1 MTAVRSVSVLI
12 CTYNRDAFLAE
23 TLRALS
29 TAPCPAHYDVEIVV
43 VDNNSTDD
51 TRRVVSEIAA
61 ASPRP
66 IRYALERRQGKSFAL
81 NHGLEL
87 VRGEVVALTDD
98 DVLIAPEWIARIVA
112 AFESRDVTYAF
123 GKVLPRWGALP
134 PPELLTRRGRDMWG
148 PLALVDYGDEPVDYD
163 EATFERRPFPIG
175 ANLAF
180 RRDAVE
186 RVGGWRTD
194 LGKVDNTLISGEDH
208 EIFYRLYH
216 AGLYRGFYDPELV
229 VRHYVPPQ
237 RLTRQYFRRWFYW
250 HGRTLARMN
259 RAIHPNLDWSRVAH
273 IAGVPRYMYR
283 QILGQTWRWV
293 RRFGTNDALGL
304 LIEEMRWIEDVGY
317 FAECWRPGGTVRS
330 GLPDRSPAPPHAD
343 AGRPP
348 AQSPGLKHDLEE
360 LKHGTL

>member
-1 MTAVRSVSVLI
+1 MTAVHSLSVLI
-12 CTYNRDAFLAE
+12 CTFNRSAFLRE

-29 TAPCPAHYDVEIVV
+29 DAPCPAECDVEIVV

-51 TRRVVSEIAA
+51 TRLVVADIAA
-61 ASPRP
+61 RSRRP
-66 IRYALERRQGKSFAL
+66 IRYALEPRQGKSFAL
-81 NHGLEL
+81 NHGLNL
-87 VRGEVVALTDD
+87 VRGDVLALTDD
-98 DVLIAPEWIARIVA
+98 DVLIAPEWIARLVE
-112 AFESRDVTYAF
+112 AFESRDVTYVF

-134 PPELLTRRGRDMWG
+134 PPELLTRRGRDVWG

-180 RRDAVE
+180 SREAVR

-194 LGKVDNTLISGEDH
+194 LGKVNNTLISGEDH
-208 EIFYRLYH
+208 EIFYRLRE
-216 AGLYRGFYDPELV
+216 AGLYRGYYDPELV

-237 RLTRQYFRRWFYW
+237 RLTRRYFRRWFFW

-259 RAIHPNLDWSRVAH
+259 RAIHPNLDWSQVAH

-283 QILGQTWRWV
+283 ELLVQTGRWI
-293 RRFGTNDALGL
+293 RRFFTTDALGL
-304 LIEEMRWIEDVGY
+304 LIEEMRWIEHVGY
-317 FAECWRPGGTVRS
+317 FAECWRLGPVSRH
-330 GLPDRSPAPPHAD
+330 PAGSRRDSSA
-343 AGRPP
+343 AEMKRN
-348 AQSPGLKHDLEE
+348 LEE